1 MCFTEESHIYLK
13 QHEDYFHFLVNSRRK
28 KKVFCRFNTLCFQN
42 TNAMQIL
49 YVTRACDV
57 IIMGLFVI
65 CHFSYCSGTSG
76 EFKGAHQ
83 RGLHLLEHQ
92 WWFKERQ
99 TPMQLKNLSIDCHSD
114 SHVLLRPAMC
124 ADCLEICHS
133 QRQLAFSIR
142 IFFFFFCKAT
152 ENESGFRFS
161 YSVLYMQRAKKL
173 ILFYLNINK

>member
-1 MCFTEESHIYLK
+1 MTTSVPINFIIVHYTKMHIGRYIHSSMVFLGRGFETTWRWVNDEYFLFGRIPSIK
-13 QHEDYFHFLVNSRRK
+13 QA
-28 KKVFCRFNTLCFQN
+28 VFGRFNTFCFQN
-42 TNAMQIL
+42 TSAMQIQ
-49 YVTRACDV
+49 YVTRARDV

-83 RGLHLLEHQ
+83 RGSHLLEHQ

-99 TPMQLKNLSIDCHSD
+99 TPMQLKNLSINCHSD

-133 QRQLAFSIR
+133 QRQPAFSIR
-142 IFFFFFCKAT
+142 NQGK
-152 ENESGFRFS
+152 
-161 YSVLYMQRAKKL
+161 
-173 ILFYLNINK
+173 NK